1 MRIRQS
7 LLVAALAVTALTVT
21 PAAAIAS
28 SGVDT
33 GHDRPDLGV
42 TTTQPSLRILSMRS
56 GLKVGTAVNMDLYG
70 SNAKYTRVVDQQFN
84 TVTAENVMKWQ
95 LVEPTQGTYDW
106 AAADRLVAGA
116 RADHQ
121 LVRGHTLVWHNQ
133 LPELAVTDGTTT
145 SFTPQQVRDLL
156 RKHIVDEVTHFR
168 GQIWQW
174 DVVNE
179 AFNDDGTPRQDIFYK
194 AYQALGL
201 DPLGYIADAFRWAH
215 QADPHALLFY
225 NDYRTFEFH
234 RGEEHAVYS
243 FVQQL
248 RAQHVPVAGVGFQGH
263 LDTQYGFPDLQNNLQ
278 RFAALGL
285 KVALTEV
292 DVRTFVQ
299 PDPANPGTFTDIPL
313 TPPSAGRAGVL
324 LEADPAGL
332 PRRQAVHLLHGVGV
346 GDANS
351 WIPGVFTGEG
361 AGLLFDD
368 NLNPEAAVPG
378 PAADPLGR
386 PRRPGASA
394 ETPRPRGWV
403 LRERSPG
410 APPARPAIR
419 LLRARCPGDEV
430 DAPARVQL
438 PRAAALRADLGR
450 TCRRHRRRA
459 AEPRRAHH
467 PGDRRALP
475 ARHRRARRGARRSDV
490 GAGRQAEDARDTTV
504 SGAPNPMFRPGSVAG
519 SRTWANVDRA
529 QHLIDI
535 ALARPD
541 SAACEA
547 QCGQG
552 SVGDE

>member
-21 PAAAIAS
+21 PAAAVAS

-33 GHDRPDLGV
+33 GHDRPGLGV

-70 SNAKYTRVVDQQFN
+70 SNAKYTRIVNQQFN

-133 LPELAVTDGTTT
+133 LPSWLSTDGTTT

-201 DPLGYIADAFRWAH
+201 DGLGYIADAFRWAH

-225 NDYRTFEFH
+225 NDYNLEFT
-234 RGEEHAVYS
+234 GAKSNAVYS

-248 RAQHVPVAGVGFQGH
+248 QAQHVPIAGVGFQGH

-299 PDPANPGTFTDIPL
+299 PDPANPGTYTDIPL
-313 TPPSAGRAGVL
+313 TPALQATQESYWKQTLQACLAVKQCISYTVWGV
-324 LEADPAGL
+324 ADS
-332 PRRQAVHLLHGVGV
+332 
-346 GDANS
+346 NS

-361 AGLLFDD
+361 AALLFDN
-368 NLNPEAAVPG
+368 NLNPKPQYQDLRQILWATKA
-378 PAADPLGR
+378 
-386 PRRPGASA
+386 PRR
-394 ETPRPRGWV
+394 V
-403 LRERSPG
+403 
-410 APPARPAIR
+410 
-419 LLRARCPGDEV
+419 
-430 DAPARVQL
+430 
-438 PRAAALRADLGR
+438 
-450 TCRRHRRRA
+450 
-459 AEPRRAHH
+459 
-467 PGDRRALP
+467 
-475 ARHRRARRGARRSDV
+475 
-490 GAGRQAEDARDTTV
+490 
-504 SGAPNPMFRPGSVAG
+504 
-519 SRTWANVDRA
+519 
-529 QHLIDI
+529 
-535 ALARPD
+535 
-541 SAACEA
+541 
-547 QCGQG
+547 
-552 SVGDE
+552 

>member
-1 MRIRQS
+1 MQNDIEIRWRHRGRAAPAAKERAMRIRHS
-7 LLVAALAVTALTVT
+7 LLVAALAATALTVT
-21 PAAAIAS
+21 PTAASAS

-33 GHDRPDLGV
+33 SHVGQGLGA
-42 TTTQPSLRILSMRS
+42 TTTQPSLRILAMRS

-70 SNAKYTRVVDQQFN
+70 SNAKYTRIVDQQFN

-133 LPELAVTDGTTT
+133 LPSWLSTDGTTT

-201 DPLGYIADAFRWAH
+201 DGLGYIADAFRWAH

-225 NDYRTFEFH
+225 NDYNLEFT
-234 RGEEHAVYS
+234 GAKSNAVYS

-248 RAQHVPVAGVGFQGH
+248 QAQHVPIAGVGFQGH

-299 PDPANPGTFTDIPL
+299 PDPANPGTYTDIPL
-313 TPPSAGRAGVL
+313 TPALQATQESYWKQTLQACLAVKQCISYTVWGV
-324 LEADPAGL
+324 ADS
-332 PRRQAVHLLHGVGV
+332 
-346 GDANS
+346 NS

-361 AGLLFDD
+361 AALLFDD
-368 NLNPEAAVPG
+368 NLNPKPQYQDLRQILWATKA
-378 PAADPLGR
+378 
-386 PRRPGASA
+386 PRR
-394 ETPRPRGWV
+394 V
-403 LRERSPG
+403 
-410 APPARPAIR
+410 
-419 LLRARCPGDEV
+419 
-430 DAPARVQL
+430 
-438 PRAAALRADLGR
+438 
-450 TCRRHRRRA
+450 
-459 AEPRRAHH
+459 
-467 PGDRRALP
+467 
-475 ARHRRARRGARRSDV
+475 
-490 GAGRQAEDARDTTV
+490 
-504 SGAPNPMFRPGSVAG
+504 
-519 SRTWANVDRA
+519 
-529 QHLIDI
+529 
-535 ALARPD
+535 
-541 SAACEA
+541 
-547 QCGQG
+547 
-552 SVGDE
+552 